1 MSTIDEKK
9 NKSNNGSKLQ
19 IADFFKSLF
28 GQLFILGIIILVGSL
43 ILFNCKVAQTNLLP
57 TCLTLF
63 PYTDVVPPINPILA
77 DINIVKTSNAEFS
90 TKLSFSPEE
99 NMKSM
104 NAGILGSLKK
114 MIDGPNS
121 SVYKLYIATTLQELI
136 ATNFT
141 IINSYYNLLN
151 SYLSESLIIF
161 VAPLFSWLLYFFIV
175 VVNNF
180 YMWILWFKN
189 ISLLFSEKTGTSEK
203 TTWKAGNM
211 WTAGNIL
218 MSLLTIYILVILFF
232 ILGIWLIIPLTVGII
247 SIYCLFYPLGFS
259 AKNATTGK
267 PYGVMSTI
275 LNILKY
281 KLSIIMYITS
291 LFVIL
296 NASATFGGYFA
307 FVALIA
313 CLLLYFFSDIYMSY
327 FPKAVD
333 HATSGLGDFLQ
344 AAKTCIPV
352 AVENEPEQLS
362 LFGKLRRVIFGA

>member
-9 NKSNNGSKLQ
+9 NKSNNGSKLP
-19 IADFFKSLF
+19 IADFFSSLF

-63 PYTDVVPPINPILA
+63 PYTDVVPPINPVSV
-77 DINIVKTSNAEFS
+77 DINIVKTSNADFS

-104 NAGILGSLKK
+104 NAGILGSLKN
-114 MIDGPNS
+114 MVDGPNS

-151 SYLSESLIIF
+151 SYLSETLIIL
-161 VAPLFSWLLYFFIV
+161 VAPFFSWLLYFFIV
-175 VVNNF
+175 VVNYF
-180 YMWILWFKN
+180 YMVILWFKN
-189 ISLLFSEKTGTSEK
+189 ISLLFSEKTETSEK

-211 WTAGNIL
+211 WTIGNIL
-218 MSLLTIYILVILFF
+218 MSLLTIYILSILFF
-232 ILGIWLIIPLTVGII
+232 ILGIWLIIPLSVGFI
-247 SIYCLFYPLGFS
+247 SIFCLFYPLGFS

-281 KLSIIMYITS
+281 KLSIIMIITS

-296 NASATFGGYFA
+296 NASSLFGGYMA

-313 CLLLYFFSDIYMSY
+313 CLLLYFFSDIYTSY
-327 FPKAVD
+327 FPKAAD

-344 AAKTCIPV
+344 ATKTCIPSAV
-352 AVENEPEQLS
+352 ANEPQHLS

>member
-1 MSTIDEKK
+1 
-9 NKSNNGSKLQ
+9 
-19 IADFFKSLF
+19 
-28 GQLFILGIIILVGSL
+28 
-43 ILFNCKVAQTNLLP
+43 
-57 TCLTLF
+57 
-63 PYTDVVPPINPILA
+63 
-77 DINIVKTSNAEFS
+77 
-90 TKLSFSPEE
+90 
-99 NMKSM
+99 
-104 NAGILGSLKK
+104 
-114 MIDGPNS
+114 
-121 SVYKLYIATTLQELI
+121 
-136 ATNFT
+136 
-141 IINSYYNLLN
+141 
-151 SYLSESLIIF
+151 
-161 VAPLFSWLLYFFIV
+161 
-175 VVNNF
+175 
-180 YMWILWFKN
+180 
-189 ISLLFSEKTGTSEK
+189 
-203 TTWKAGNM
+203 M

-313 CLLLYFFSDIYMSY
+313 CLLLYFFSDIYTSY
-327 FPKAVD
+327 FPKAAD

-344 AAKTCIPV
+344 ATKKCIPPEV
-352 AVENEPEQLS
+352 ANEPQHLS
-362 LFGKLRRVIFGA
+362 LFGKLRRVIFGM

>member
-9 NKSNNGSKLQ
+9 NKSNNGSKLP
-19 IADFFKSLF
+19 IVDFFRSLF

-63 PYTDVVPPINPILA
+63 PYTDVVPPINPVSV
-77 DINIVKTSNAEFS
+77 DINIVKTSNADFS

-104 NAGILGSLKK
+104 NAGILGSLKN
-114 MIDGPNS
+114 MVDGPNS

-141 IINSYYNLLN
+141 IINSFYNLLN
-151 SYLSESLIIF
+151 SYLSETFIIF
-161 VAPLFSWLLYFFIV
+161 VAPVFSWLLYLFILV
-175 VVNNF
+175 LNNF
-180 YMWILWFKN
+180 YMWFLWFKN

-211 WTAGNIL
+211 WTISNIL
-218 MSLLTIYILVILFF
+218 MAILTIYILVILFF
-232 ILGIWLIIPLTVGII
+232 ILGIWLIIPLTVGFI
-247 SIYCLFYPLGFS
+247 SIFCLFYPLGFS
-259 AKNATTGK
+259 AKNTTTGK

-275 LNILKY
+275 VNILKY
-281 KLSIIMYITS
+281 KLSIIMIIIS

-296 NASATFGGYFA
+296 NSSSLFGGYTA
-307 FVALIA
+307 FVAVIA
-313 CLLLYFFSDIYMSY
+313 CLLLYFFSDMYTSY
-327 FPKAVD
+327 IPKAVD

-344 AAKTCIPV
+344 ATKTCISPAV
-352 AVENEPEQLS
+352 ANEPQHLS